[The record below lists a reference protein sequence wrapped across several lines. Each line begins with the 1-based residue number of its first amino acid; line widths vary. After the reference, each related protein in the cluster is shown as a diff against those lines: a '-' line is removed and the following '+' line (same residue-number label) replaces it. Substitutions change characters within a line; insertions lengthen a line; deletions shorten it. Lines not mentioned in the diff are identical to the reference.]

1 MDITYKETWSLYQKE
16 FMLWRKQ
23 YPAHAP
29 KIYKIQKNFENLEK
43 EFFKLASNK
52 FKKEEA
58 LKILEEAEQQMQKLR
73 KLEFLAAISN

>member
-1 MDITYKETWSLYQKE
+1 MDITYKEVWDSFQKE
-16 FMLWRKQ
+16 FKLWRKQ

-58 LKILEEAEQQMQKLR
+58 LEILKKAEQQMQKLR